1 MCGDPGVRFGD
12 RKRKEFLLMVS
23 FWFSLKSEM
32 PPYLKWGRDAPPG
45 RRGHGGT
52 CQGLVGKQGLQGLA
66 QTLQALSP
74 SPWTCGWANGP
85 RWSPRRSPRL

>member
-32 PPYLKWGRDAPPG
+32 PPYLKWGREEVKGKKMQRTIFCRIHFPPL
-45 RRGHGGT
+45 
-52 CQGLVGKQGLQGLA
+52 CSCLNFVGSVNLN
-66 QTLQALSP
+66 
-74 SPWTCGWANGP
+74 CN
-85 RWSPRRSPRL
+85 